1 VHFYPLLS
9 SESAGEISVDAEGSH
24 LFKTGLWGKILL
36 EKEKS
41 ESGVAEVL

>member
-1 VHFYPLLS
+1 MHFFPLLS
-9 SESAGEISVDAEGSH
+9 SAGEISVDAEGSPP
-24 LFKTGLWGKILL
+24 LRDRGLWGKLLL